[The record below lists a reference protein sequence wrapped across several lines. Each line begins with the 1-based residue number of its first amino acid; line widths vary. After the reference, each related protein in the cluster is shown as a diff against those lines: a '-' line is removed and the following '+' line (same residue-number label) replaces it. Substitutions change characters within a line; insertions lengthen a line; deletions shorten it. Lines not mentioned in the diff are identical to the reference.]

1 MANIKQSAIRLILKA
16 KDLLSRDVKKSSASL
31 DAFRQEANKL
41 KDQLEELENQNKL
54 LSSFKQQAKATHDA
68 GRSFREAEDKVARL
82 GREMG
87 KADKPTKAM
96 QTAMAKA
103 RKDVKKANTE
113 YNRQRETLA
122 KLRGSMSSAGLSTKN
137 LKQQQARLE
146 QQLNDTR
153 TAFKRADESA
163 SQTARSLRNSNL
175 KKTARDAESAST
187 SVGKL
192 TRRFLGLAA
201 ATTGFY
207 ALSRSI
213 QGVLKTGDQF
223 ERLAVQMEAITG
235 SSEEAQ
241 KAMQWIK
248 DFTRNTPYQLEEVSE
263 AFVRLKAF
271 GLDPMD
277 GTMQALVDQASKLGG
292 GMDRLNG
299 ISLAVGQA
307 WAKQKLQG
315 EEILQMVERGIPVW
329 DLLQKVTGK
338 NVQEL
343 QKLSSA
349 GRIGRDVMRELIL
362 EIGRSSEGAA
372 ARNMS
377 LLSGYVSNL
386 KDSWQQF
393 QDEVAKSGA
402 LDYARESLAGIA
414 GEIERM
420 NQNGQLSEL
429 AKKVSDAF
437 IAMGDAIKHAF
448 SGVTVDGFVTS
459 IQSGFTTITESMA
472 ALHTAFDFTR
482 STVKGFFNAFSA
494 VVKGFGTLYSGVLY
508 GIVKVWQE
516 VADALGLD
524 GIAEKLK
531 GTTDFLGGLT
541 REFTRQTV
549 EDARDVRDTLS
560 AVYDSFAEESQDAV
574 KTADNAAKTMTQSQR
589 LLWQN
594 YADELLQG
602 QKKVKEATA
611 ETAQTVKSHFENA
624 ADALSQVNA
633 AETRTELASLGVALA
648 EAFSQGTL
656 SAEEYYE
663 ATEASRRKLAE
674 LKAEAEN
681 TKDSIKETGD
691 AAEEAGEKQ
700 EQSFENAQSISAAL
714 AGHYNAI
721 TAELTG
727 MSSAAHD
734 AFVAIQQGGGSVDTT
749 AAKGSIEDLKNELKA
764 TSAEISRLQSN
775 QYQFDVTGIGRWL
788 NQTSTAAAYVKKQFL
803 EQRIALEQLFESY
816 EQGEINAR
824 SFVREAEDAAQTM
837 NLLNQTDL
845 DRLNNAIVSAK
856 QNMVSLGD
864 SSRNTLNSLQ
874 DELDELQGRQSD
886 IEQRR
891 YQNQRDD
898 LRAQQAEA
906 IANGDQEAIR
916 NITSALR
923 ISEQVY
929 NERRRQANNERTQ
942 ALKDRQGS
950 AAVSAPSTASQ
961 TPQRIIRLEYPG
973 GNVNVGV
980 TPGDEAKLLDALK
993 NAGMRTV

>member
-16 KDLLSRDVKKSSASL
+16 KDLLSKDVNKSSASL

-41 KDQLEELENQNKL
+41 KGQLEELENQNKL
-54 LSSFKQQAKATHDA
+54 LSSFKKQAKTTHDA
-68 GRSFREAEDKVARL
+68 SRAFREAEDKVARL

-87 KADKPTKAM
+87 KIDKPTKAM

-113 YNRQRETLA
+113 YNRQREALA

-137 LKQQQARLE
+137 LKQQQAKLE
-146 QQLNDTR
+146 QQLNETR

-163 SQTARSLRNSNL
+163 RQTARTLRNSNL
-175 KKTARDAESAST
+175 KRTAKDAESAST

-201 ATTGFY
+201 ATTGLY
-207 ALSRSI
+207 ALKRSI
-213 QGVLKTGDQF
+213 EGVLKAGDQF
-223 ERLAVQMEAITG
+223 ERLSVQMEAITG
-235 SSEEAQ
+235 SAEGAQEAT
-241 KAMQWIK
+241 QWIK
-248 DFTRNTPYQLEEVSE
+248 DFTRNTPYQLNEVSE

-349 GRIGRDVMRELIL
+349 GQIGRDVMRELIL

-372 ARNMS
+372 AKNMS

-393 QDEVAKSGA
+393 AVEVAKSGA
-402 LDYARESLAGIA
+402 LDYAKDTLAGIA
-414 GEIERM
+414 AEIERM
-420 NQNGQLSEL
+420 NGNGQLTEL
-429 AKKVSDAF
+429 AKRISDAF
-437 IAMGDAIKHAF
+437 VAMGETIKHAF
-448 SGVTVDGFVTS
+448 AGASIDGFVTS
-459 IQSGFTTITESMA
+459 IKSGFATITEAMA
-472 ALHTAFDFTR
+472 ALRTAFDFTS
-482 STVKGFFNAFSA
+482 STVKGFFNAFTA
-494 VVKGFGTLYSGVLY
+494 TVKGFTTVYTGLMY
-508 GIVKVWQE
+508 GIVRVWQE
-516 VADALGLD
+516 VADALGFD

-541 REFTRQTV
+541 KEFAKQTV
-549 EDARDVRDTLS
+549 EDAKDVRDALS
-560 AVYDSFAEESQDAV
+560 GVYNGFADESKAAAKAAEDS
-574 KTADNAAKTMTQSQR
+574 AKTMTKSQK

-594 YADELLQG
+594 FADELLQG
-602 QKKVKEATA
+602 QKKVKQATA

-624 ADALSQVNA
+624 AVALSQVNA

-648 EAFSQGTL
+648 EAFSLGTL
-656 SAEEYYE
+656 SAQEYYE
-663 ATEASRRKLAE
+663 ATEASRKKLQQFNKEANKTRE
-674 LKAEAEN
+674 SLK
-681 TKDSIKETGD
+681 DVGD
-691 AAEEAGEKQ
+691 EAEEAGDKQ

-721 TAELTG
+721 TAELMS

-734 AFVAIQQGGGSVDTT
+734 AFVAIQQGGSVDTT

-764 TSAEISRLQSN
+764 TSAEISRLQNN
-775 QYQFDVTGIGRWL
+775 QYQFDVTGISRWL

-816 EQGEINAR
+816 EQGVINAR

-856 QNMVSLGD
+856 QNMASLGD
-864 SSRNTLNSLQ
+864 SSRNTLNRLQ

-898 LRAQQAEA
+898 LKAQHAEA

-923 ISEQVY
+923 ISEQIY
-929 NERRRQANNERTQ
+929 NERRRQANNERTK
-942 ALKDRQGS
+942 ALKERQGS
-950 AAVSAPSTASQ
+950 ADLSTPRTISQ

-973 GNVNVGV
+973 GDVHVGV
-980 TPGDEAKLLDALK
+980 TPGDETKLLEALK